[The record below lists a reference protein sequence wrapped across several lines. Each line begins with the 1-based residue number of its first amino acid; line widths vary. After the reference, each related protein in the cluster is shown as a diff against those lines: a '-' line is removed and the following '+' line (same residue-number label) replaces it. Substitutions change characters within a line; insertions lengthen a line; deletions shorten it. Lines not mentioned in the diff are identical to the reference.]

1 MRNSNNEVIER
12 RIYILDKKIN
22 TSCQKNQEGID
33 EKVKDNNINKKIDRF
48 YLYYINE
55 ELEKTQLT
63 KKQIQ
68 TFKDI
73 LKSFEFNYTKE
84 MLETFSEENKKK
96 IKVIIYLI
104 YDFIKNN
111 KVSDILSKTRKELIF
126 LYDKCKSKEDT
137 ILNFYNYFSSAV
149 AKN

>member
-55 ELEKTQLT
+55 ELEKTELT
-63 KKQIQ
+63 KKQNSNI
-68 TFKDI
+68 
-73 LKSFEFNYTKE
+73 
-84 MLETFSEENKKK
+84 
-96 IKVIIYLI
+96 
-104 YDFIKNN
+104 
-111 KVSDILSKTRKELIF
+111 
-126 LYDKCKSKEDT
+126 
-137 ILNFYNYFSSAV
+137 
-149 AKN
+149 